1 MFNRIGY
8 YIKKIFIILVYN
20 RGKMLFNVENFFLK
34 DVLSMSRSFLLN

>member
-8 YIKKIFIILVYN
+8 YIKKFFIILVYN

-34 DVLSMSRSFLLN
+34 DVLSMSRSF

>member
-8 YIKKIFIILVYN
+8 YIKNFFIILVYN

-34 DVLSMSRSFLLN
+34 DVLSMSRSF